1 MALLERALLTSPAN
15 FHLKI
20 ILVRVYLEA
29 GLIGAADHVFSLLDA
44 KQIQLDSLGYLHVP
58 LLAPLG
64 HLSGA
69 ANALDQA
76 VKFFVTNYKHVSVDV
91 SIVFIN

>member
-1 MALLERALLTSPAN
+1 MALLERALSISVAN

-20 ILVRVYLEA
+20 VLIRVYLEA

-44 KQIQLDSLGYLHVP
+44 KQIQLVSLSYLYVP

-64 HLSGA
+64 HLSSA
-69 ANALDQA
+69 SNALDQA
-76 VKFFVTNYKHVSVDV
+76 VKFFVANYKHVS
-91 SIVFIN
+91 ICIL